1 MDSPY
6 KPIPFDSFGCVR
18 RTRGDVSTFR
28 WKIRR
33 NYRLVE
39 ADDPDGAPFHT
50 YLVLSRPFGSIAP
63 LVANRLSSSSLRTE
77 NFEVAVTGRAVM
89 TISHPGFNDTSR
101 KISRKRRLTWFRTVA
116 FPTRLLTDKPNRAC
130 SPFRSRVRSSR
141 RLDRQIRPC
150 LAIAI
155 KSFFSV
161 TCLFIGVMRQCYRVG
176 YSFTAI

>member
-1 MDSPY
+1 M
-6 KPIPFDSFGCVR
+6 
-18 RTRGDVSTFR
+18 
-28 WKIRR
+28 
-33 NYRLVE
+33 
-39 ADDPDGAPFHT
+39 
-50 YLVLSRPFGSIAP
+50 
-63 LVANRLSSSSLRTE
+63 ANRPSSSSLRTE
-77 NFEVAVTGRAVM
+77 NLGVVVTGRAVM

-130 SPFRSRVRSSR
+130 CPFRSRVRSSR

-176 YSFTAI
+176 YSFTAIYAEMCSRPFRRLRFSTARPPRVRIRILNPWTRLRCRTLG